1 MEGRVLVLPSPLL
14 GPAAYGSFVEALA
27 RHGVSAELASASIA
41 SASIATAAGEVG
53 NGPGTGH
60 ADAGMPE
67 AGTAAHRLVE
77 AWAEHATRLGA
88 TGLVAH
94 SNAGYL
100 APLVRARVGGDL
112 PVIFMDAALL
122 PPSTP
127 TALAP
132 QQFRAFLETI
142 ADETGRLPRWT
153 RWWPPDELAGLAPA
167 ALLEAVDRD
176 CPQLPLAYFDV
187 VIRPP
192 ACWVAA
198 RNGYVAFGDTYAE
211 EATFAESAGWPVV
224 RLKGEH
230 LHHAVAAD
238 DVARVVLDE
247 ITAL

>member
-1 MEGRVLVLPSPLL
+1 MGARVLVLPSPLL
-14 GPAAYGSFVEALA
+14 GPAAYGPFVEALA
-27 RHGVSAELASASIA
+27 RAGVSAELASASIT
-41 SASIATAAGEVG
+41 TAAGAVG
-53 NGPGTGH
+53 QGPGTAQ
-60 ADAGMPE
+60 ADGGRPKPE
-67 AGTAAHRLVE
+67 TAAHRLVA
-77 AWAEHATRLGA
+77 AWAEHAKSLDA
-88 TGLVAH
+88 TALVAH

-100 APLVRARVGGDL
+100 APLVRERLVGDL
-112 PVIFMDAALL
+112 PLIFMDAALL
-122 PPSTP
+122 PTSKP

-132 QQFRAFLETI
+132 QQFRSFLETI
-142 ADETGRLPRWT
+142 ADETGLLPRWT

-176 CPQLPLAYFDV
+176 CPQLPLTYFDA

-192 ACWVAA
+192 TGWVAA

-211 EATFAESAGWPVV
+211 ETTFAEAAGWPVV

-230 LHHAVAAD
+230 LHHAVAAH